1 MRKLVM
7 SAMVA
12 SAIMV
17 SATAKPVFAD
27 TEVYLNFG
35 PPAVRYEPVPAPR
48 NGYVWAPGYW
58 DYRGNHHVWK
68 SGHWVK
74 SRPGY
79 VYYAPTWQ
87 QTNGRYYLQRE
98 RWVESSRVARGPNN
112 PYGDRDRDGIQNRY
126 DRDRDN
132 DGVPN
137 NRDSQPDNPR
147 RY

>member
-27 TEVYLNFG
+27 TEIYFNVA
-35 PPAVRYEPVPAPR
+35 PPAARYERVPAPR
-48 NGYVWAPGYW
+48 AGYVWAPGYW
-58 DYRGNHHVWK
+58 DYRGNQHRWRA
-68 SGHWVK
+68 GHWVK

-87 QTNGRYYLQRE
+87 QSNGRYYLQKE
-98 RWVESSRVARGPNN
+98 RWVESSRVARGPGG
-112 PYGDRDRDGIQNRY
+112 YGDRDRDGIPNKNDRDRDGDGVQNRY
-126 DRDRDN
+126 DN
-132 DGVPN
+132 A
-137 NRDSQPDNPR
+137 PDNPR
-147 RY
+147 YR